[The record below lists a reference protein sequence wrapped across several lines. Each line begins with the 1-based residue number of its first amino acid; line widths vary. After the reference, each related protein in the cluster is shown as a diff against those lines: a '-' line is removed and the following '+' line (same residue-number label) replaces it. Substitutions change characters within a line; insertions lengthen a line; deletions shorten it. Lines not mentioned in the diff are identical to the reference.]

1 MTVEIVTMS
10 GDYGARVNH
19 TIPNDPLWGSY
30 FSLIEVVLPNTVKVG
45 TPLSCPAPLST
56 IEVQSIVQLILG
68 RSLTVGA
75 QPVDTIDE
83 VGAKGCPRCWRTY
96 ELSP

>member
-19 TIPNDPLWGSY
+19 TIVNDPTWSSY
-30 FSLIEVVLPNTVKVG
+30 FSLVEVVLPNMVQVG
-45 TPLSCPAPLST
+45 TPLACPSPLST

-68 RSLTVGA
+68 RSVTVGA
-75 QPVDTIDE
+75 QPVDIIDKLGE
-83 VGAKGCPRCWRTY
+83 KGCPRCWRTY
-96 ELSP
+96 ELSQ